1 MVHQH
6 YGCAD
11 RQEENGPL
19 WMGAGH
25 ILCISP
31 SSHAPVPIALAT
43 REAFKVFIES
53 APRKQT
59 TLAAI
64 KDTLQRQRGSLR
76 SQAVESQ
83 AHLLSEHS
91 LLHLCGGR
99 LRPQPHG
106 KNHLPERRTGNG
118 QLVLATDGEGRARA
132 RNVGEGHLIAHF
144 GGIERAEKSVN
155 V

>member
-1 MVHQH
+1 MVV
-6 YGCAD
+6 GC
-11 RQEENGPL
+11 L
-19 WMGAGH
+19 
-25 ILCISP
+25 
-31 SSHAPVPIALAT
+31 ALAGDYDN
-43 REAFKVFIES
+43 REPSKVGSIFVS
-53 APRKQT
+53 SRC
-59 TLAAI
+59 TLKPPKSCLKI
-64 KDTLQRQRGSLR
+64 PCSGS
-76 SQAVESQ
+76 

-106 KNHLPERRTGNG
+106 KNHLPDRRAGNG